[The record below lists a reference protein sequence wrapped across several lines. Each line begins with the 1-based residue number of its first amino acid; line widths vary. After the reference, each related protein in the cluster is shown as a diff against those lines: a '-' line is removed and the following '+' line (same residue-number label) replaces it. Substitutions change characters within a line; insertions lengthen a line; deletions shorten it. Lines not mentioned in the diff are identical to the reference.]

1 MAFSNYTLTD
11 LHEKFGVVNR
21 QKQLF
26 EQVNPISIS
35 DWFNTTLKKIKKL
48 PIRSEKARSEAIV
61 FPMLTELTERN
72 QHRIIFYSGEHLEAD
87 KKNKLN
93 GECDFIVSKNIG
105 SYELNV
111 PIFALVEAKKNDF
124 DEGVPQ
130 CAAQMLGA
138 QIYNQKMKQPIST
151 IFGCVTTAEQWL
163 FMQLENNVLYI
174 DNQKYSLEKPEIILG
189 ILQMIV
195 DIALIEI

>member
-11 LHEKFGVVNR
+11 LHEKFGISNR

-26 EQVNPISIS
+26 SNIQPIAPS
-35 DWFNTTLKKIKKL
+35 DWLHTTLEKAKKL
-48 PIRSEKARSEAIV
+48 PVRSEKARSEAIV
-61 FPMLTELTERN
+61 FPILTELTERN

-93 GECDFIVSKNIG
+93 GECDFIISKNIG
-105 SYELNV
+105 SYELNI

-138 QIYNQKMKQPIST
+138 KIYNQKMKHPIP
-151 IFGCVTTAEQWL
+151 IVFGCVTTAEQWL

-174 DNQKYSLEKPEIILG
+174 DNQKFNLEKLENILG
-189 ILQMIV
+189 ILQTIV
-195 DIALIEI
+195 ETVSF